1 MTDRSP
7 DAALLDAA
15 RALDAADPLRAHL
28 EAFADAPGVTAYLD
42 GNSLGRPLRDIPE
55 KLAAFVRD
63 DWGTRL
69 IRSWD
74 EQWMALP
81 MELGDRIGR
90 VALGAAAGQTVVA
103 DSTSVLLYKLMR
115 AALRQ
120 AQGPNGAEAQ
130 GRDGAAAQGRDGDEW
145 QGRDGAALR
154 QAQGP
159 NGDEA
164 QGRDGAGAQG
174 PDRAGAQGTDGIEGQ
189 GRRTEIVIEAGNFPT
204 DRFLA
209 EGVAAETGMTLRWI
223 EPDPVRGVTVADIE
237 AVVSDRTALVSLSH
251 VDYRSGALADMPA
264 ITAAVHDAGAL
275 MMWDLCHSVGV
286 VPMQL
291 DEWGV
296 DMAVGCTYKYLN
308 GGPGSPAFA
317 YLRRGL
323 QGVLRQPIQGWWS
336 AADIFA
342 MGPEYEPSTD
352 IRQLLSGTPPVTSM
366 LAMQGMLDLIEQST
380 IAAVRAKSQSL
391 TDLAVR
397 AYDELL
403 EPLGVRLLSPRDSAL
418 RGGHVTIGHPDFR
431 EVTARLWADGIIP
444 DFRFPDGIRLGLS
457 PLSTSHMETVT
468 GVLAVRDALE
478 SDDR

>member
-1 MTDRSP
+1 MTDRSS
-7 DAALLDAA
+7 DDALLDIA
-15 RALDAADPLRAHL
+15 RALDAADPLQGHL
-28 EAFADAPGVTAYLD
+28 DAFADAPGVTAYLD
-42 GNSLGRPLRDIPE
+42 GNSLGRPLRDIPD

-81 MELGDRIGR
+81 MELGDRIGH

-103 DSTSVLLYKLMR
+103 DSTSVLIYKLMR

-120 AQGPNGAEAQ
+120 AQGPNGAKAQ
-130 GRDGAAAQGRDGDEW
+130 GPNGAK
-145 QGRDGAALR
+145 
-154 QAQGP
+154 AQGP
-159 NGDEA
+159 NGD
-164 QGRDGAGAQG
+164 
-174 PDRAGAQGTDGIEGQ
+174 EGQ

-223 EPDPVRGVTVADIE
+223 EPDPVLGVTVADVE

-317 YLRRGL
+317 YLRRDL

-342 MGPEYEPSTD
+342 MGPEYEPSSD

-380 IAAVRAKSQSL
+380 IEAVRAKSQSL

-403 EPLGVRLLSPRDSAL
+403 APIGVRLLSPRDSAL

-431 EVTARLWADGIIP
+431 AVTARLWADGIIP

-457 PLSTSHMETVT
+457 PLSTSHRETVT

-478 SDDR
+478 SHDR

>member
-1 MTDRSP
+1 MTDLAAVPTEDS
-7 DAALLDAA
+7 ATALLDEA

-28 EAFADAPGVTAYLD
+28 DAFVEAPGVRAYLD
-42 GNSLGRPLRDIPE
+42 GNSLGRPLRDMPE

-103 DSTSVLLYKLMR
+103 DSTSVLIYKLMR
-115 AALRQ
+115 AA
-120 AQGPNGAEAQ
+120 
-130 GRDGAAAQGRDGDEW
+130 AAAD
-145 QGRDGAALR
+145 
-154 QAQGP
+154 P
-159 NGDEA
+159 
-164 QGRDGAGAQG
+164 
-174 PDRAGAQGTDGIEGQ
+174 T
-189 GRRTEIVIEAGNFPT
+189 RTELVMEQGNFPT
-204 DRFLA
+204 DRFLT
-209 EGVAAETGMTLRWI
+209 EGVAAEAGLTVRWI
-223 EPDPVRGVTVADIE
+223 EPDPVHGVQVADVA
-237 AVVSDRTALVSLSH
+237 AVVSERTALVSLSH
-251 VDYRSGALADMPA
+251 IDYRSGALADMRA
-264 ITAAVHDAGAL
+264 ITEAAHAVGAL
-275 MMWDLCHSVGV
+275 VMWDLCHSAGV

-291 DEWGV
+291 DDWGV

-317 YLRRGL
+317 YLNRRHH
-323 QGVLRQPIQGWWS
+323 GVLRQPIQGWWS

-342 MGPEYEPSTD
+342 MGPEYVPAGD

-380 IAAVRAKSQSL
+380 IDAVRQKSVSL

-397 AYDELL
+397 AYDVELA
-403 EPLGVRLLSPRDSAL
+403 PLGVRLLSPRDAEL

-431 EVTARLWADGIIP
+431 DVTRRLWADGVIP

-457 PLSTSHMETVT
+457 PLSTSHVETVI
-468 GVLAVRDALE
+468 GVLAVRDAL
-478 SDDR
+478 RA

>member
-1 MTDRSP
+1 MTDLHDSAVL
-7 DAALLDAA
+7 DSALLEHA
-15 RALDAADPLRAHL
+15 RALDAADPLAAHL
-28 EAFADAPGVTAYLD
+28 DAFADAPGVDAYLD

-55 KLAAFVRD
+55 RLAAFVRE

-90 VALGAAAGQTVVA
+90 VALGAASGQTVVA
-103 DSTSVLLYKLMR
+103 DSTSVLIYKLMR
-115 AALRQ
+115 AA
-120 AQGPNGAEAQ
+120 
-130 GRDGAAAQGRDGDEW
+130 AAAD
-145 QGRDGAALR
+145 
-154 QAQGP
+154 P
-159 NGDEA
+159 
-164 QGRDGAGAQG
+164 
-174 PDRAGAQGTDGIEGQ
+174 T
-189 GRRTEIVIEAGNFPT
+189 RTELVIEAGNFPT

-223 EPDPVRGVTVADIE
+223 EPDPVLGVSVADVV
-237 AVVSDRTALVSLSH
+237 AVVSERTALVSLSH

-264 ITAAVHDAGAL
+264 ITDAVHASGAL
-275 MMWDLCHSVGV
+275 MMWDLCHSAGV
-286 VPMQL
+286 VPMHL
-291 DEWGV
+291 DAWGV

-317 YLRRGL
+317 YLNRAH
-323 QGVLRQPIQGWWS
+323 QGTLRQPIQGWWS

-342 MGPEYEPSTD
+342 MGPEYVPAGD

-366 LAMQGMLDLIEQST
+366 LAMQGMLDLIEESG
-380 IAAVRAKSQSL
+380 IDAVRAKSRSL

-397 AYDELL
+397 AFDEQLA
-403 EPLGVRLLSPRDSAL
+403 PLGVRLLSPRDADL

-431 EVTARLWADGIIP
+431 EVTQKLWAEGVIP

-457 PLSTSHMETVT
+457 PLSTSHVETVT
-468 GVLAVRDALE
+468 GVLAVRDAL
-478 SDDR
+478 RA